1 MYQVT
6 ATMSHPL
13 SKQRVKWTGV
23 FIPKDKKVK
32 VNRAKII
39 EQTTQFCKSKIGVSE
54 NFRREE
60 IRVRVE
66 ITMIKCDFMIVEDKI
81 D

>member
-32 VNRAKII
+32 VNRAKIT
-39 EQTTQFCKSKIGVSE
+39 EQTTQFCKNKIGISE
-54 NFRREE
+54 KFNRED
-60 IRVRVE
+60 IRVKVE
-66 ITMIKCDFMIVEDKI
+66 ITKIKCDFLIVEDKI